1 MQPQP
6 WSLDLNGKEGAGW
19 MAALFLS
26 RLNSMTHH
34 TISADLSVSDP
45 SSADELQ
52 WKVVVSS
59 VANFKKVD
67 GA

>member
-52 WKVVVSS
+52 W
-59 VANFKKVD
+59 
-67 GA
+67 